1 MKDLR
6 DQYREALLAT
16 TALKQSMEHSLKS
29 DPNAVWRHSS
39 YRHYMRKYVQLVEHI
54 RSRVPISVP
63 LDMWDIAKVSSSG
76 DTTMPVQ
83 KELFEAVHA
92 NLSILEAF
100 LVAKSD
106 LPAEKSEGLRYF
118 LQANLRKA
126 IFEEPSHEKEVQNAI
141 EQLLIGRGLEKGVDY
156 DREVGRVKVSV
167 KEVIPD
173 FILPPL
179 QMAIEV
185 KLSKTEAKPKALV
198 DEINADIKSYSIK
211 YERILFI
218 VYDLGTIRDTNEFTK
233 DLQQTAGVHVV
244 VVKH

>member
-1 MKDLR
+1 LKDLR

-39 YRHYMRKYVQLVEHI
+39 YHHYMRKYVQLVEHI
-54 RSRVPISVP
+54 RSQVPISVP
-63 LDMWDIAKVSSSG
+63 LDVWDVTKVASSG
-76 DTTMPVQ
+76 NTTMPVQ

-100 LVAKSD
+100 LIAKSD
-106 LPAEKSEGLRYF
+106 LPAEKSE
-118 LQANLRKA
+118 ANLRKA
-126 IFEEPSHEKEVQNAI
+126 IFEKPSHEKEVQNAI
-141 EQLLIGRGLEKGVDY
+141 EQLLIGRGFEKGVDY

-173 FILPPL
+173 FVLPPL

-198 DEINADIKSYSIK
+198 DEINADIQSYSVK
-211 YERILFI
+211 YKRILFI
-218 VYDLGTIRDTNEFTK
+218 VYDLGTIRDSNEFTK
-233 DLQQTAGVHVV
+233 DLQRTAGVHVV

>member
-1 MKDLR
+1 
-6 DQYREALLAT
+6 
-16 TALKQSMEHSLKS
+16 
-29 DPNAVWRHSS
+29 
-39 YRHYMRKYVQLVEHI
+39 
-54 RSRVPISVP
+54 
-63 LDMWDIAKVSSSG
+63 MWDIAKVSSSG

-100 LVAKSD
+100 LVAKSG

-118 LQANLRKA
+118 LQVNLRKA
-126 IFEEPSHEKEVQNAI
+126 IFKEPSHEKEVQNAI

>member
-1 MKDLR
+1 MR

-16 TALKQSMEHSLKS
+16 TALKQSMEQSLTS
-29 DPNAVWRHSS
+29 DPNAVWPHSS
-39 YRHYMRKYVQLVEHI
+39 YHHYMRKYVQLVKHI
-54 RSRVPISVP
+54 QSQVPINVP
-63 LDMWDIAKVSSSG
+63 LDMWDVSKVARSG
-76 DTTMPVQ
+76 DTTMPIQ

-118 LQANLRKA
+118 LEANLRKA
-126 IFEEPSHEKEVQNAI
+126 IFEKPSHEREIQNAI
-141 EQLLIGRGLEKGVDY
+141 EQLLIGRGFEKGVDY

-167 KEVIPD
+167 KEVVPD
-173 FILPPL
+173 FVLPSL
-179 QMAIEV
+179 EMAIEV

-198 DEINADIKSYSIK
+198 DEINADIQSYSVK
-211 YERILFI
+211 YKRILFI
-218 VYDLGTIRDTNEFTK
+218 VYDLGTIRDSSEFTK
-233 DLQQTAGVHVV
+233 DLQRTAGVHVV